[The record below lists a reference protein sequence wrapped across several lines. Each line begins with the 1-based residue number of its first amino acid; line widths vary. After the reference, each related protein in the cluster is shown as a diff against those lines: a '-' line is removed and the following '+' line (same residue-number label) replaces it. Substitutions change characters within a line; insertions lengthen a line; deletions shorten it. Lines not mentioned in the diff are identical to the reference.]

1 MAGPQTDGSML
12 DETEV
17 RLARNAAGQL
27 CLSAAGQSFA
37 DVWVRRA
44 FPLEHPFR
52 YISFMDEEGTEIG
65 MIRDLE
71 GLEAASREL
80 LREALHRTY
89 FLPVVEAI
97 SHIREEYGV
106 ILADLETSSGPRRI
120 EIRGYRRNVRPLSRG
135 RALIEDVDGNR
146 YELRD
151 WSRLPKRTREILG
164 L

>member
-1 MAGPQTDGSML
+1 MTGHQTGGSML
-12 DETEV
+12 DEKEV
-17 RLARNAAGQL
+17 TLARNAAGQL
-27 CLSAAGQSFA
+27 CLSAAGKSFA
-37 DVWVRRA
+37 DIGVRRA
-44 FPLEHPFR
+44 FPLEFPFR
-52 YISFMDEEGTEIG
+52 YISFLDGEGTEIG

-71 GLEAASREL
+71 MLEPDSREV
-80 LREALHRTY
+80 LREALHRIY

-97 SHIREEYGV
+97 PHIREEYGV

-120 EIRGYRRNVRPLSRG
+120 EVRGYRRNVRPLSRG

-151 WSRLPKRTREILG
+151 WSRLPKRTREMFG

>member
-1 MAGPQTDGSML
+1 ML
-12 DETEV
+12 K
-17 RLARNAAGQL
+17 
-27 CLSAAGQSFA
+27 
-37 DVWVRRA
+37 
-44 FPLEHPFR
+44 
-52 YISFMDEEGTEIG
+52 
-65 MIRDLE
+65 
-71 GLEAASREL
+71 
-80 LREALHRTY
+80 EALHRTY
-89 FLPVVEAI
+89 FLPVIEGI

-135 RALIEDVDGNR
+135 RVLIEDVDGNR

>member
-1 MAGPQTDGSML
+1 MTGPRKDGGML
-12 DETEV
+12 DEREV
-17 RLARNAAGQL
+17 KLTRNVAGQL
-27 CLSAAGQSFA
+27 CLSVAGKPHSE
-37 DVWVRRA
+37 VSVRRA
-44 FPLEHPFR
+44 FPLEFPFR
-52 YISFMDEEGTEIG
+52 YISFLDDGEEIG

-71 GLEAASREL
+71 ELEPASREVL
-80 LREALHRTY
+80 KEALHRTY
-89 FLPVVEAI
+89 FLPLVEAI
-97 SHIREEYGV
+97 PQIREEYGV

-151 WSRLPKRTREILG
+151 WSRLPKRTREMLG

>member
-1 MAGPQTDGSML
+1 MTGRKTQGAMM
-12 DETEV
+12 EEREV
-17 RLARNAAGQL
+17 ELARNAAGQL
-27 CLSAAGQSFA
+27 CLSAAGESFA
-37 DVWVRRA
+37 DIGVRRA

-52 YISFMDEEGTEIG
+52 YISFLDEDGAEIG
-65 MIRDLE
+65 MIRDFEALE
-71 GLEAASREL
+71 PASREM

-97 SHIREEYGV
+97 PHIREEYGV

-151 WSRLPKRTREILG
+151 WSRLPKRTREMLG

>member
-1 MAGPQTDGSML
+1 MTGRKTQGAMM
-12 DETEV
+12 EEREV
-17 RLARNAAGQL
+17 ELARNTAGQL
-27 CLSAAGQSFA
+27 CLSAAGESFA
-37 DVWVRRA
+37 DIGVRRA

-52 YISFMDEEGTEIG
+52 YISFLCEDGTEIG
-65 MIRDLE
+65 MIRDIEALE
-71 GLEAASREL
+71 PASREM

-97 SHIREEYGV
+97 PHIREEYGV

-151 WSRLPKRTREILG
+151 WSRLPKRTREMLG